1 MVTQTEN
8 QRGCNLKFHFHSKME
23 ETSRRAQLSNE
34 NGPRMAPFLQ
44 GKECKWSGE
53 NSQTAQPERLIP
65 SHTECGPKLWTFLGS
80 KTSCLGW
87 LAPVRNSSPK
97 TPGVKWAPVVAE
109 GSEKGLSLMGPTLN
123 RHLDWLHQNC

>member
-53 NSQTAQPERLIP
+53 NSQPAPAGVTHPQGQLMWTKAPNVSQFQTA
-65 SHTECGPKLWTFLGS
+65 SCGGQS
-80 KTSCLGW
+80 
-87 LAPVRNSSPK
+87 
-97 TPGVKWAPVVAE
+97 PVVVD
-109 GSEKGLSLMGPTLN
+109 GPSEIPEEK
-123 RHLDWLHQNC
+123 